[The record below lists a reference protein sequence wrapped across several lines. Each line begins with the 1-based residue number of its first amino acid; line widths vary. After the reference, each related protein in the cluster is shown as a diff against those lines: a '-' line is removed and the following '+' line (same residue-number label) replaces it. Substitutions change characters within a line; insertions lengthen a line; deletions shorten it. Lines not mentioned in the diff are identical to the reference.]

1 MAGFIRK
8 ENKNLLMRRNLISE
22 RETELPV
29 MTIGRLLHMAEEN
42 KNIISLGPG
51 EPDFSAPKNIIA
63 AAKRALDKGYTH
75 YSPAGGRADLKE
87 AIIKKLR
94 KENKIRAK
102 PENIVVTTGST
113 EAIMLGLMCAIDPG
127 EGVMVPDPGFLAYKP
142 AVEAINGMPIS
153 IPLHEEDGFQIDVE
167 RMERVIVPEKTNVL
181 ILNSPSNPTGTVFS
195 RKVLEE
201 VAGFAVEY
209 GLLIISDEAYEK
221 LVYEDAKH
229 ISIGSLN
236 GMEDRVLTLHSFS
249 KTYAMPG
256 FRLGYAVG
264 EEKLVSAMTK
274 LHIFTSLC
282 APTLSQVTAIEAL
295 KGTQEPVRKMVREYD
310 RRRRMIIKRLNEIPG
325 FRCAEPKG
333 AFYAFPNISYYK
345 MKSYKFAEWLLKNA
359 KVAVVPGTEFGR
371 MGEGF
376 IRCSYATEYKKI
388 EKAMENIEKVV
399 RKLR

>member
-1 MAGFIRK
+1 MK
-8 ENKNLLMRRNLISE
+8 RNLISE
-22 RETELPV
+22 RESELPV
-29 MTIGRLLHMAEEN
+29 MTIGRLLHIAEEN
-42 KNIISLGPG
+42 KSIVSLGPG

-94 KENKIRAK
+94 KENKIRAG
-102 PENIVVTTGST
+102 PENIVVTAGST
-113 EAIMLGLMCAIDPG
+113 EAIMLGLMCTIDPG
-127 EGVMVPDPGFLAYKP
+127 EGVMVPDPGFLAYRP
-142 AVEAINGMPIS
+142 TVEAINGMPIP

-167 RMERVIVPEKTNVL
+167 RMERQIIPEKTNAL

-201 VAGFAVEY
+201 IAGFAIEY

-221 LVYEDAKH
+221 LVYGDAKH
-229 ISIGSLN
+229 VSIGSLN
-236 GMEDRVLTLHSFS
+236 GMEERVLTLHSFS

-264 EEKLVSAMTK
+264 EEKLIAAMTK

-282 APTLSQVTAIEAL
+282 ASTVSQVTAIEAL

-310 RRRRMIIKRLNEIPG
+310 RRRKMVVKRVNDIPG

-345 MKSYKFAEWLLKNA
+345 MKSYRFAEWLLKNA

-388 EKAMENIEKVV
+388 EKAMNNIERAV

>member
-1 MAGFIRK
+1 
-8 ENKNLLMRRNLISE
+8 MRRNTISE
-22 RETELPV
+22 RGQELPV
-29 MTIGRLLHMAEEN
+29 MTLGRLLKIAEED
-42 KNIISLGPG
+42 KRIISLGPG
-51 EPDFSAPKNIIA
+51 EPDFSAPKNIIT
-63 AAKRALDKGYTH
+63 AAKKALDKGFTH

-87 AIIKKLR
+87 AIIRKLR
-94 KENKIRAK
+94 KDNKIHAC
-102 PENIVVTTGST
+102 PENIVVTAGST
-113 EAIMLGLMCAIDPG
+113 EAIILGLMCTTDPG
-127 EGVMVPDPGFLAYKP
+127 EGVMVPDPGFLVYRP
-142 AVEAINGMPIS
+142 TVEALSGMPIS
-153 IPLHEEDGFQIDVE
+153 VPLHEEDGFQIDVE
-167 RMERVIVPEKTNVL
+167 RMERAIIPEKTNVL
-181 ILNSPSNPTGTVFS
+181 ILNSPSNPMGTVFS
-195 RKVLEE
+195 KKVLEE

-209 GLLIISDEAYEK
+209 GLLIIADEAYEK
-221 LVYEDAKH
+221 LVYGDARH

-264 EEKLVSAMTK
+264 EEKLIAAMTK

-282 APTLSQVTAIEAL
+282 APTVSQVTAIEAL

-310 RRRRMIIKRLNEIPG
+310 RRRKMIVRRLNEIPG

-345 MKSYKFAEWLLKNA
+345 MRSYKFAEWLLKNA

-376 IRCSYATEYKKI
+376 VRLSYATEYRKI
-388 EKAMENIEKVV
+388 EQAMENIERAVG
-399 RKLR
+399 KLG